1 MIRRRVTIVNN
12 LGLHARAAAKFVQL
26 ASAYRSDISLVDNDH
41 KVNGKSIMGLM
52 MLAAAQ
58 GTTLELRV
66 SGDDEREAVAALI
79 KLIDSGFGEDE

>member
-1 MIRRRVTIVNN
+1 MIRRRVSIVNS
-12 LGLHARAAAKFVQL
+12 LGLHARAAAKFVKL
-26 ASAYRSDISLVDNDH
+26 ASGFRSEVWLVDGDN

-66 SGDDEREAVAALI
+66 SGDDERDAADALVQ
-79 KLIDSGFGEDE
+79 LVDGGFGEEA